1 MKRTISLALVTPM
14 AFAATAFAQS
24 PAVPV
29 TPDNFAHAETD
40 ISRGADC
47 KQVIVGAYGR
57 QWGVRNMPKEHV
69 AELEK
74 ARAKLVEGRRI
85 RARSI
90 AVNSGEM
97 DEGLITGIIDIQDA
111 IEGIDRAIKD
121 ERTTSRGR
129 K

>member
-1 MKRTISLALVTPM
+1 
-14 AFAATAFAQS
+14 
-24 PAVPV
+24 
-29 TPDNFAHAETD
+29 
-40 ISRGADC
+40 
-47 KQVIVGAYGR
+47 
-57 QWGVRNMPKEHV
+57 MPKEHV

-121 ERTTSRGR
+121 ERTPSRGR